1 MRILL
6 IVILL
11 SFMTEDRSREK
22 YVCLGQNRLRCKDPI
37 ITGLKNTW
45 QHSGRFSLYDNT
57 GGNYFKVIIRQLTR
71 QDEGTYWCGVDKP
84 TLLDS
89 YTKVELEVKKDDC
102 CEKSVTETAFLGGE
116 ATIRCNY
123 PEDHKDDIKYF
134 CKEDSESDCENKIS
148 DIDHEKPRR
157 YSLSKRRRERFYTV
171 TISDLTEDDTG
182 TYWCGVETSRT
193 EQHYITLITQ
203 VKLLVINWR
212 DVKPINVTEQVGE
225 TARLTCKYPA
235 DHKKNEKFFCKGDL
249 PLTCEDKVT
258 ATKRNIIIRNKR
270 FSLRDNSEKT
280 NFTVHIKMMRPEDS
294 GTYWCGSDRRWR
306 PADYTRF
313 ILSVVV
319 PTTTIMKTKTTAPP
333 TTTFLSLSSPSSS
346 SSSSSP
352 SSPSSSSSSS
362 PASSLNESGTSVVIM
377 VSVSLVVLL
386 LLISLIIIY
395 RWKYNKDTG
404 SVSSTH
410 RVSPDTGNNEGGCHG
425 DGDYE
430 EIMERAPRSDSGAAT
445 STIYTTVNLPTSHSD
460 YPHYASVNFH
470 KNPSSPSEATATI
483 TKEGSCPN
491 EATASITKEGSC
503 PNEATASITKEG
515 TSSCDYATV
524 NFGQSPPTLLSITR
538 TAPLRLL
545 PSTPQSANPETPESM
560 ATNLKIHTHTGDQSQ
575 DIYFNYMR

>member
-1 MRILL
+1 
-6 IVILL
+6 
-11 SFMTEDRSREK
+11 
-22 YVCLGQNRLRCKDPI
+22 
-37 ITGLKNTW
+37 
-45 QHSGRFSLYDNT
+45 
-57 GGNYFKVIIRQLTR
+57 
-71 QDEGTYWCGVDKP
+71 
-84 TLLDS
+84 
-89 YTKVELEVKKDDC
+89 DC

-203 VKLLVINWR
+203 VNCSYLFDK
-212 DVKPINVTEQVGE
+212 T
-225 TARLTCKYPA
+225 

-313 ILSVVV
+313 ILSVGEW
-319 PTTTIMKTKTTAPP
+319 IN
-333 TTTFLSLSSPSSS
+333 SLHQTPSQVTEHPSSGVRVCV
-346 SSSSSP
+346 P
-352 SSPSSSSSSS
+352 
-362 PASSLNESGTSVVIM
+362 GTSVVIM
-377 VSVSLVVLL
+377 VSSYYCPLSLSL
-386 LLISLIIIY
+386 SLIYIY
-395 RWKYNKDTG
+395 I
-404 SVSSTH
+404 SSPFPPPLPT
-410 RVSPDTGNNEGGCHG
+410 PPPLLPLQGCHG

-470 KNPSSPSEATATI
+470 KNP
-483 TKEGSCPN
+483 K
-491 EATASITKEGSC
+491 GSC

-515 TSSCDYATV
+515 TSSCDYATA
-524 NFGQSPPTLLSITR
+524 PPIY
-538 TAPLRLL
+538 
-545 PSTPQSANPETPESM
+545 STVSKPRDT
-560 ATNLKIHTHTGDQSQ
+560 
-575 DIYFNYMR
+575 